1 LIKRELN
8 KFYKIHLN
16 PENNLKSQSQFGL
29 VSNYGKSEDVNMQ
42 IELLKNNNEILL
54 KNLETTKVDLEQKKF
69 YLVEIKEK
77 YTKLSSDYEQVN
89 ELYQKYKNDFEDLY
103 RTKSDFEKKIHS
115 NVEMVIQMEKELNKI
130 NSKYLV
136 SETEKEYLKEE
147 FDHYKE

>member
-1 LIKRELN
+1 M
-8 KFYKIHLN
+8 HLN

-29 VSNYGKSEDVNMQ
+29 VSNYGKSDDVNLQ

-136 SETEKEYLKEE
+136 SETEKEYQKKE

>member
-1 LIKRELN
+1 
-8 KFYKIHLN
+8 
-16 PENNLKSQSQFGL
+16 
-29 VSNYGKSEDVNMQ
+29 
-42 IELLKNNNEILL
+42 
-54 KNLETTKVDLEQKKF
+54 
-69 YLVEIKEK
+69 VEIKEK

-136 SETEKEYLKEE
+136 SETEKEYQKKE